1 MTSVGGM
8 AKAVPPFKW
17 RFHATEIL
25 NALYA
30 RGICAIIMMWF
41 VGSISVVRYGK

>member
-17 RFHATEIL
+17 RFHATEYLKCI
-25 NALYA
+25 
-30 RGICAIIMMWF
+30 ICAWHMRYDYA
-41 VGSISVVRYGK
+41 VVRRFNISS